1 MYAPPATTSTGPS
14 YVNGHLS
21 PPSVKPE
28 TSIAIESDSESALS
42 EALDDPA
49 VLAPSE
55 AVESVQSAENS
66 ALADLDGMSSQD
78 EDALG
83 SDDPDYNMET
93 PPPQRPESSRDARS
107 TSQDSPRQR
116 KRKAGT
122 EQEDYMLND
131 PELYGLRR
139 SVSVD

>member
-1 MYAPPATTSTGPS
+1 MSTA
-14 YVNGHLS
+14 VD
-21 PPSVKPE
+21 
-28 TSIAIESDSESALS
+28 SDSESALS

-49 VLAPSE
+49 VLAPPE
-55 AVESVQSAENS
+55 VAESLQTAETSAAAE
-66 ALADLDGMSSQD
+66 LDDMSSQD

-93 PPPQRPESSRDARS
+93 PPPRKAESSRDARS

-116 KRKAGT
+116 KRKAGA

-139 SVSVD
+139 SVSLGLVKLPSLLTSLSRGALGLSVKW